1 MALISNIAWL
11 TAALSFTN
19 CAHAPIKE
27 VDKTFGMAMIRAVF
41 LKEILKGIGF
51 SNPALLI
58 PHCSSTYSGD

>member
-1 MALISNIAWL
+1 ML
-11 TAALSFTN
+11 TDALSLIYCT
-19 CAHAPIKE
+19 HVPIKE

-58 PHCSSTYSGD
+58 PHCRLMNSGEIAL